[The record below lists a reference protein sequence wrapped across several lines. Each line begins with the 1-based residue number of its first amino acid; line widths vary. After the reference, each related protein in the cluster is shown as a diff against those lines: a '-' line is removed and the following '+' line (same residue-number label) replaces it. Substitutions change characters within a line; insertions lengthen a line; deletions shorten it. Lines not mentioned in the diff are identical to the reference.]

1 MEFKYGVIGTRRK
14 EMVTAIAEILDI
26 PPSYK
31 RAPTFAYVIGDFTV
45 NKEGSLCFDKTADNI
60 EITMERLIGG
70 LDQRGFQ
77 FETPDKHYDEPSEG
91 GDADVDVPNS
101 DEAEAWAEREIRRM
115 NLENQKVPDYSNR
128 GPYGGD
134 DIPDILTIEMP
145 LDGFTETAL
154 ENLARLIASKAALI
168 KKAIGTDSLSIER
181 TETTL
186 GFPWFRFGIE
196 PEEVNAYA
204 QFIGALCAMA
214 KTQQRI
220 TATERPVDNEKYA
233 FRCFLLRLGFIGP
246 EYKEER
252 KILLSKLTGSAAFKN
267 GQRNAEEVPQA

>member
-1 MEFKYGVIGTRRK
+1 MEFKFNVTGARRK
-14 EMVTAIAEILDI
+14 ELVMAIGEILDI
-26 PPSYK
+26 PPEYK
-31 RAPTFAYVIGDFTV
+31 GAPTFAYVIGDFTV
-45 NKEGSLCFDKTADNI
+45 NKERSICFDEKTDNI
-60 EITMERLIGG
+60 EITVERLLDG

-77 FETPDKHYDEPSEG
+77 FETPDKQYGEPAEG
-91 GDADVDVPNS
+91 GYAADVPAP
-101 DEAEAWAEREIRRM
+101 DEAEAWAKREMRRM

-134 DIPDILTIEMP
+134 DVSNILTIEMP

-154 ENLARLIASKAALI
+154 ENLDRLIASKAALI
-168 KKAIGTDSLSIER
+168 KKAIGADSLPIER
-181 TETTL
+181 TGTTL
-186 GFPWFRFGIE
+186 GFPWFRFGIK

-204 QFIGALCAMA
+204 RFIGALCATA

-220 TATERPVDNEKYA
+220 TATERRVDNEKYA

-267 GQRNAEEVPQA
+267 GQRNPEEVPEA

>member
-1 MEFKYGVIGTRRK
+1 MELKYGVTGTRRK
-14 EMVTAIAEILDI
+14 EMATAIAEILDI
-26 PPSYK
+26 PQKYK
-31 RAPTFAYVIGDFTV
+31 GVPTFAYVIGDFTV
-45 NKEGSLCFDKTADNI
+45 NKEGSLCFDETTDNI
-60 EITMERLIGG
+60 EITVERLIEG

-77 FETPDKHYDEPSEG
+77 FEMPDRQYDEPPEG
-91 GDADVDVPNS
+91 SDADAPNP
-101 DEAEAWAEREIRRM
+101 DEAEAWAEREVRRI

-134 DIPDILTIEMP
+134 DVPDILTIEML

-154 ENLARLIASKAALI
+154 ENLDRLIASKATLI
-168 KKAIGTDSLSIER
+168 KKAIGADSLPIER

-186 GFPWFRFGIE
+186 GFPWFRFGME
-196 PEEVNAYA
+196 TEEVNAYA
-204 QFIGALCAMA
+204 RFIGALCAMA

-252 KILLSKLTGSAAFKN
+252 KVLLSKLTGSAAFKN
-267 GQRNAEEVPQA
+267 GQRNTEEVPEA

>member
-1 MEFKYGVIGTRRK
+1 MEFKYGVTGKRRK
-14 EMVTAIAEILDI
+14 EMVMAIAEIMDI
-26 PPSYK
+26 PPEYK
-31 RAPTFAYVIGDFTV
+31 GAPTFAYEIGNFTV
-45 NKEGSLCFDKTADNI
+45 NKEGSLCFDETTDNI
-60 EITMERLIGG
+60 EITMERLING
-70 LDQRGFQ
+70 LGQRRFQ
-77 FETPDKHYDEPSEG
+77 FEAPDRQYDEAG
-91 GDADVDVPNS
+91 TDATHPA
-101 DEAEAWAEREIRRM
+101 EAEALAEREVRRM
-115 NLENQKVPDYSNR
+115 NLENHNIPDYSNR

-134 DIPDILTIEMP
+134 EIPDILTIEMP

-154 ENLARLIASKAALI
+154 ENLDRLIASKAALI
-168 KKAIGTDSLSIER
+168 KKAIGADSLPIER

-204 QFIGALCAMA
+204 RFIGALCAMA

-252 KILLSKLTGSAAFKN
+252 KVLLSKLTGSAAFKN
-267 GQRNAEEVPQA
+267 GQRNAEEVQEA